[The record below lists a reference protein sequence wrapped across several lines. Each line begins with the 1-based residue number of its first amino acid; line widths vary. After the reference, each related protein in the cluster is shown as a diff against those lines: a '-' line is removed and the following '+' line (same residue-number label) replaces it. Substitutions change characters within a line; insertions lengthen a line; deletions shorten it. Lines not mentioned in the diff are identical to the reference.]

1 MVRQLTD
8 FGVEDFAVV
17 HRTRE
22 FRGALLRRVRIRKVE
37 LSMTKPKNTTQKN
50 GPQPHN
56 DNVQEKFSNRLI
68 EASCKKDRGERFLS
82 TVLSVRICRWFPLC
96 EIENSRR
103 LIAVVSDAAGHV

>member
-22 FRGALLRRVRIRKVE
+22 FRGALLRRIRIREVE

-50 GPQPHN
+50 GPQRHN
-56 DNVQEKFSNRLI
+56 DNVQEKFSYRLI
-68 EASCKKDRGERFLS
+68 KASCKKDRGERFLS
-82 TVLSVRICRWFPLC
+82 TVFICADLQ
-96 EIENSRR
+96 
-103 LIAVVSDAAGHV
+103 VVSAL